1 MMDEAQGDK
10 KWLVLL
16 LEKKK
21 KWDILG
27 INQIINGMRKQDIQE
42 K

>member
-1 MMDEAQGDK
+1 MDEAQGDK
-10 KWLVLL
+10 KWLILL

-21 KWDILG
+21 GMLKELIKWLMG
-27 INQIINGMRKQDIQE
+27 RGNK

>member
-16 LEKKK
+16 LEKV
-21 KWDILG
+21 KWILKELIKWLMG
-27 INQIINGMRKQDIQE
+27 
-42 K
+42 